1 MVVIMNN
8 NHEPPLNEFTQKIE
22 SLAKQLD
29 ITEQFSEQEMAHGK
43 NALLELLL
51 LRTEIE
57 THLTKCCQQ
66 TQFSEY
72 VWNDIATLE
81 SLDKRLKAIGA
92 KIAQHIDLATWHNRV
107 EVKPEHWWWFFQ
119 PPIDKWDKYD
129 WVWNSLT
136 ILVLALSA
144 SFTISIY
151 SSLSIGAS
159 SQIITTFSTVIQGLG
174 LAVIGGGALSS
185 SGQSKIREILKYFKV
200 SPKFHAETS
209 FLIAVIFLLI
219 VFNVNNYL
227 KHDFVREGENHYLQ
241 GELNSAA
248 KAYEKALAI
257 APNRT
262 DISGR
267 LGQIYESLGNL
278 EQAVKHYTKS
288 VNDGNYEDL
297 NALGRVFTNR
307 LDPAARKI
315 DYDLARSYLL
325 IGLQRVEREQQAL
338 ERLIAIKQRRASTD
352 TAEIEALDRKI
363 AKLEQALNGFQLSA
377 KILNTAQ
384 TLPKLQKLLLAKYEL
399 LYQYYTNIGLATA
412 MKSKQPEYEEAQ
424 KRLQYAIQYGD
435 LAKQLAVTIGEKRRP
450 NGFAYCVLAYT
461 EENLL
466 KQHTNTVNAQVS
478 EANPQTANIEKLW
491 HQCTCNMTAEFIHA
505 IKWFFQVGRADI
517 AYKIDTSYVVAG
529 MRNGNQ
535 GSTYHYQPLEC
546 R

>member
-1 MVVIMNN
+1 MVITMNN
-8 NHEPPLNEFTQKIE
+8 NHEPTLHEFTQKVDA
-22 SLAKQLD
+22 LANQLT
-29 ITEQFSEQEMAHGK
+29 IAEQFSAQEMAHSK
-43 NALLELLL
+43 NTLLELLL

-57 THLTKCCQQ
+57 SLLTKCCHQA
-66 TQFSEY
+66 QFSEHA
-72 VWNDIATLE
+72 WHGMAKLE
-81 SLDKRLKAIGA
+81 ILDNRLKAMGA
-92 KIAQHIDLATWHNRV
+92 NIAQHIDLATWQNRV
-107 EVKPEHWWWFFQ
+107 AVKPEQWWWFFQ

-129 WVWNSLT
+129 WVWNGLT

-151 SSLSIGAS
+151 SSLSIGAD

-185 SGQSKIREILKYFKV
+185 SGQSKIREVLKYFKV

-219 VFNVNNYL
+219 VFSVNTYL
-227 KHDFVREGENHYLQ
+227 KHDFVREGEHHYLQ

-307 LDPAARKI
+307 LNPAARKI

-338 ERLIAIKQRRASTD
+338 ERLIAIKQRKASTN

-363 AKLEQALNGFQLSA
+363 ATLEQTLNGFKLSE
-377 KILNTAQ
+377 KILNSVQ
-384 TLPKLQKLLLAKYEL
+384 TLPNLQKLLLTKYEL

-412 MKSKQPEYEEAQ
+412 MKSEKPEYEEAQ
-424 KRLQYAIQYGD
+424 KRLQYAIQYEG
-435 LAKQLAVTIGEKRRP
+435 LAKQLAVAIDAKRRP

-466 KQHTNTVNAQVS
+466 KQTANTV
-478 EANPQTANIEKLW
+478 NPQTANIEKLW
-491 HQCTCNMTAEFIHA
+491 HQCTCNTTVEFIHA

-546 R
+546 KQ